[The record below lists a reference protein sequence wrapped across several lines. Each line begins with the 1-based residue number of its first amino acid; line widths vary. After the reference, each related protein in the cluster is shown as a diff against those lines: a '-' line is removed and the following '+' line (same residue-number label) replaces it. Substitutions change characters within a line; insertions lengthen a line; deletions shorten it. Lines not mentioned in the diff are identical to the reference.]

1 VSAGKQNIR
10 RSMERL
16 LLPALATRGF
26 EHVPA
31 APNELLRPY
40 GRFRRLRE
48 GVFEVIEIQFN
59 KNRTSRFRLNLART
73 TDEHQWA
80 QDVLPHFHLT
90 ARGLTL
96 RRWFGVRKEAREG
109 ITESEYDAAV
119 KDVIALLPEVE
130 RLFAT
135 GRTTRRIERMPMTRW
150 AYLAGMGETLIIVV
164 IPILALVWIVGWLFR
179 NL

>member
-1 VSAGKQNIR
+1 
-10 RSMERL
+10 
-16 LLPALATRGF
+16 
-26 EHVPA
+26 
-31 APNELLRPY
+31 
-40 GRFRRLRE
+40 
-48 GVFEVIEIQFN
+48 
-59 KNRTSRFRLNLART
+59 
-73 TDEHQWA
+73 
-80 QDVLPHFHLT
+80 
-90 ARGLTL
+90 
-96 RRWFGVRKEAREG
+96 VRKEAREG